1 MTSQLGGHDSMEF
14 IKKHVLVFFYYL
26 ALLTK
31 GKDWEEKIV
40 NDFFISCFFI
50 HVVLLN
56 ACDIGLAWLPSSV
69 GPAGRLSVWKT
80 GQQHSEVDEGFGRH
94 KVKFS

>member
-31 GKDWEEKIV
+31 GKD
-40 NDFFISCFFI
+40 
-50 HVVLLN
+50 
-56 ACDIGLAWLPSSV
+56 
-69 GPAGRLSVWKT
+69 
-80 GQQHSEVDEGFGRH
+80 
-94 KVKFS
+94 